1 MDWVD
6 HDGHSCTQRG
16 ALMFDPNAGGGT
28 VVLSPLRSIWAGL
41 IYLSSASR

>member
-16 ALMFDPNAGGGT
+16 ALMFDPKAG
-28 VVLSPLRSIWAGL
+28 VEEQ
-41 IYLSSASR
+41 SS